1 MDETSPAAASVP
13 PAAAVPA
20 ELPGV
25 GEVLSAGTTVTL
37 DNAGVIIGI
46 WAACHLPA
54 QVLGFVVGM
63 TTGLADKE
71 AIKNAI
77 TNHDIGAIAAL
88 AAVGLLGLVLGM
100 LGYAT
105 TILLAAR
112 AFRGQ
117 AIALG
122 DLLVDGV
129 GRMISV
135 VFASLLVG
143 VCIGFGTLLL
153 IIPGLYLLF
162 RLSMTV
168 CATCAEGLD
177 PLTAFRRSWSL
188 TGGRFWD
195 IASVLGALFVV
206 GIGAAV
212 ALLAAGVVLRI
223 VGSVAGAAGAGLA
236 ALVINLFQFVVS
248 AWGTACMTKFYLELA
263 DRSPL

>member
-1 MDETSPAAASVP
+1 MDETSPAAAPVP
-13 PAAAVPA
+13 PAAAPA

-37 DNAGVIIGI
+37 DNAGVIFGI

-71 AIKNAI
+71 AIRNALAA
-77 TNHDIGAIAAL
+77 HDMGALAAL
-88 AAVGLLGLVLGM
+88 AAVGLLGMALGM

-112 AFRGQ
+112 VFRGQ
-117 AIALG
+117 AVALG

-143 VCIGFGTLLL
+143 LCIGFGTLLL

-188 TGGRFWD
+188 TDGRFWD
-195 IASVLGALFVV
+195 IATVLGALFAV
-206 GIGAAV
+206 GLLAGV

-223 VGSVAGAAGAGLA
+223 VASVAGGAGAAVA

-263 DRSPL
+263 DRAPL